1 MRSRDDCGPAQ
12 MRSRPLGFANYKKE
26 DTTIEESRSEIE
38 KRMAKEVEKQ
48 VTDWVTVAI
57 TALIQ
62 VAVMFVIA
70 LVLFKVVW
78 AWVVPDLF
86 AGAVDQGLIIADL
99 TWSASLKLA
108 VLVGVLGGFSPAL
121 TDAFKKR

>member
-1 MRSRDDCGPAQ
+1 M
-12 MRSRPLGFANYKKE
+12 
-26 DTTIEESRSEIE
+26 EESRSDVER
-38 KRMAKEVEKQ
+38 RMAKEVEKQ

-62 VAVMFVIA
+62 VAIMFVIA

-86 AGAVDQGLIIADL
+86 PGAVDQGLVIADL

>member
-1 MRSRDDCGPAQ
+1 MD
-12 MRSRPLGFANYKKE
+12 
-26 DTTIEESRSEIE
+26 ESRKELE
-38 KRMAKEVEKQ
+38 QQMAKEVEKQ

-62 VAVMFVIA
+62 VAIMFVIS

-86 AGAVDQGLIIADL
+86 AGAVEEGLIVAEL

-121 TDAFKKR
+121 TDAFKARGS

>member
-1 MRSRDDCGPAQ
+1 
-12 MRSRPLGFANYKKE
+12 
-26 DTTIEESRSEIE
+26 
-38 KRMAKEVEKQ
+38 
-48 VTDWVTVAI
+48 VAI
-57 TALIQ
+57 TAIIQ
-62 VAVMFVIA
+62 VAIMFVIA

-86 AGAVDQGLIIADL
+86 PGAVDQGLIIADL

-121 TDAFKKR
+121 TDAFKQR

>member
-1 MRSRDDCGPAQ
+1 MEETR
-12 MRSRPLGFANYKKE
+12 KE
-26 DTTIEESRSEIE
+26 VEQQ
-38 KRMAKEVEKQ
+38 MAKEVEKK

-57 TALIQ
+57 TGLIQ
-62 VAVMFVIA
+62 VAIMFVIS

-86 AGAVDQGLIIADL
+86 PEAVAQGLIIADL
-99 TWSASLKLA
+99 TWLTSLKLA

-121 TDAFKKR
+121 TDAFKQR

>member
-1 MRSRDDCGPAQ
+1 M
-12 MRSRPLGFANYKKE
+12 
-26 DTTIEESRSEIE
+26 EESRREAE
-38 KRMAKEVEKQ
+38 KQMAREVEKK
-48 VTDWVTVAI
+48 VTNWVTVVI
-57 TALIQ
+57 TAIIQ
-62 VAVMFVIA
+62 VAIMFVIS
-70 LVLFKVVW
+70 LVLFKLVW

-86 AGAVDQGLIIADL
+86 PGAVDQGLVVAEL

>member
-1 MRSRDDCGPAQ
+1 M
-12 MRSRPLGFANYKKE
+12 
-26 DTTIEESRSEIE
+26 EESRSEIE
-38 KRMAKEVEKQ
+38 QRMAKEVEKQ

>member
-1 MRSRDDCGPAQ
+1 MD
-12 MRSRPLGFANYKKE
+12 
-26 DTTIEESRSEIE
+26 ESRKEVE
-38 KRMAKEVEKQ
+38 QQMAKEVEKK

-62 VAVMFVIA
+62 VAIMFAIS

-86 AGAVDQGLIIADL
+86 PGAVAQGLIVAEL

-121 TDAFKKR
+121 TDAFKQRQ